1 MNRALQAVRENR
13 VTVEK
18 PLAEALAEEREK
30 KFQKPE
36 ATELFTN
43 VRPIFELNSF
53 SMKNE
58 NNLINMNM

>member
-36 ATELFTN
+36 ATDLFTN
-43 VRPIFELNSF
+43 VRPIRIE
-53 SMKNE
+53 
-58 NNLINMNM
+58 